1 MLPLSRPPC
10 TYIHTHTHHNI
21 LCSPT
26 LVLLNPFYCVIS
38 ISSGTTRNQGLHAD
52 SNLFWTQRRP
62 VSPQPK
68 IVPFSLSLLI
78 SFSLSF
84 FLHCFLDWTYQL
96 PSVKKKGSLLYCLQR
111 LCVFRLN
118 WGFFFLGRL
127 HSVFGCCVYIV
138 YHTTPYPS
146 PLVFGGC
153 YAAFLSLLLSPLV
166 SSWLRLGYL
175 FSTIELGRS
184 LLLSGPLLQSLSSPG
199 QSFEGLS
206 ILYPGSGLLPLSS
219 PCCLLSLG

>member
-21 LCSPT
+21 LCIPT

-96 PSVKKKGSLLYCLQR
+96 PSVKKRVFALLFATVVCLSFKLGVLLFGSFAFRFRLLCVYCLPHHSISISTRFWR
-111 LCVFRLN
+111 LLRCLPLVTTIASC
-118 WGFFFLGRL
+118 FFLAETGL
-127 HSVFGCCVYIV
+127 FVFN
-138 YHTTPYPS
+138 H
-146 PLVFGGC
+146 
-153 YAAFLSLLLSPLV
+153 
-166 SSWLRLGYL
+166 
-175 FSTIELGRS
+175 
-184 LLLSGPLLQSLSSPG
+184 
-199 QSFEGLS
+199 
-206 ILYPGSGLLPLSS
+206 
-219 PCCLLSLG
+219 